1 MVIEAPISK
10 FKKNNFKIYI
20 AICIGLSIWCIYDGY
35 YNEEWIAEHTNSD
48 GTPMAYLTVNRS
60 APYYLIGAAVL
71 LAGYFFVIKSKK
83 IIADENELIIS
94 AKEKISYDAI
104 EKIDKTNFESKG
116 FFIVTYK
123 DQSGG
128 EVDRKISDR
137 KYDNL
142 SAVLE
147 HLVAKI
153 S

>member
-1 MVIEAPISK
+1 
-10 FKKNNFKIYI
+10 
-20 AICIGLSIWCIYDGY
+20 
-35 YNEEWIAEHTNSD
+35 
-48 GTPMAYLTVNRS
+48 MAYLTVNRS

-83 IIADENELIIS
+83 IIADENELVIS